1 MDRTAV
7 SGTADTGSTP
17 VRSAN
22 YPIPGYTNG
31 FPDGYTDGFP
41 DGYTDGFPD
50 GYTDPEYYL
59 DRRVPTITE
68 NDPPT
73 RLLMRGIVCFFGME
87 RCSDIIQIL
96 LLGYRYR
103 ARILDLHNSGCH
115 L

>member
-1 MDRTAV
+1 
-7 SGTADTGSTP
+7 
-17 VRSAN
+17 
-22 YPIPGYTNG
+22 
-31 FPDGYTDGFP
+31 
-41 DGYTDGFPD
+41 
-50 GYTDPEYYL
+50 L